1 MIETVTGITNGR
13 LRFIVT
19 KFKMAA
25 IFKVTSKHYFV
36 LNANETKLI
45 VLYGEG
51 W

>member
-1 MIETVTGITNGR
+1 MIETVTGITNGG
-13 LRFIVT
+13 LRFMVK

-25 IFKVTSKHYFV
+25 IFKVTPKNYFV
-36 LNANETKLI
+36 LNANEKKLI